1 MKSKLNK
8 VMGTATLV
16 AALGLTSAIFA
27 GPANTAPEAMTVRG
41 QIERVEIGATHGAQ
55 QGQLGIVNPQG
66 QLMVLTPAPGA
77 SAAYKTATRM
87 ADRDDWARVRGVV
100 SKKDGVISL
109 SVEQVRKV

>member
-16 AALGLTSAIFA
+16 ATLGLTSAVLA
-27 GPANTAPEAMTVRG
+27 GTANTPPEAMTVRG
-41 QIERVEIGATHGAQ
+41 QIDHVEIGASGAQ
-55 QGQLGIVNPQG
+55 QSQLGIVNPQG
-66 QLMVLTPAPGA
+66 QIMVLTPVAGA
-77 SAAYKTATRM
+77 QAAYKAAMRL
-87 ADRDDWARVRGVV
+87 ADRDDWARVRGVI